1 MNAKP
6 QTSATTARLAYKSAI
21 QAELDYAI
29 AQLETQGAEMLLD
42 PDFTEMLVPHLDG
55 THRNTLT
62 TDPAL
67 CDAITRALYSHLR
80 GIDVTVANK
89 PFSRL
94 ATREVRVAFWNGAE
108 KNLSKDE
115 KEFLWEALTNLSV
128 GGGNAN
134 LRVSLYASNLGWVVS
149 PLSRD
154 WLNEAFGGE

>member
-6 QTSATTARLAYKSAI
+6 TPSATSARLAYKSAI

-29 AQLETQGAEMLLD
+29 AQLETQGAKMLLD

-55 THRNTLT
+55 THRHTLT

-67 CDAITRALYSHLR
+67 CGAITRALSHHIRDL
-80 GIDVTVANK
+80 DVTVTSN
-89 PFSRL
+89 PLSRL
-94 ATREVRVAFWNGAE
+94 ATREVRVAFWDGAE
-108 KNLSKDE
+108 KNLSEGE
-115 KEFLWEALTNLSV
+115 KEFIWEALTSLSV

-154 WLNEAFGGE
+154 WLNDAFGGE

>member
-6 QTSATTARLAYKSAI
+6 TPSATSARLAYRSAI

-29 AQLETQGAEMLLD
+29 AQLESQGAEMLLD
-42 PDFTEMLVPHLDG
+42 PDFTEMIVPHLDG

-67 CDAITRALYSHLR
+67 CEAITRALSSHIR
-80 GIDVTVANK
+80 GIDVTVTSN
-89 PFSRL
+89 PISRL
-94 ATREVRVAFWNGAE
+94 ATREVRVAFWDGAE
-108 KNLSKDE
+108 KNMSEDE
-115 KEFLWEALTNLSV
+115 KNFVWEALTNLSV

-134 LRVSLYASNLGWVVS
+134 LRVSLYASNLGWLVS